1 MVCAAQ
7 CICGTEIMIAK
18 DEERGMGMDRHV
30 KRKYVLLIAFILRH
44 LRTTGAGTESDLAR
58 DGGAGA

>member
-1 MVCAAQ
+1 
-7 CICGTEIMIAK
+7 MIAK